1 MSAVEYK
8 LFFDNNSATT
18 DQLDRVEEITVEQ
31 EVDMVWEARLKI
43 PIIVDDKGNWTGQ
56 DENFMNSFSRVRIEI
71 KVEQKS
77 FLPLID
83 GPIVGFDKPMHSEPG
98 QSYLNLVVNDDS
110 IYLNQKEDI
119 QKFEN
124 MKDDKIATQ
133 IFQQDTHIKSTDI
146 EATKQNSPLPDVV
159 QRGTSMQTLRML
171 ARRNGM
177 HAYVLPGDKPGQSI
191 GCFKSFPTAA
201 DERLADL
208 VLLGPDQNMLNFNVV
223 NDSTSPSVIK
233 AFYLSMAN
241 KSIVKSES
249 SYSDAQL
256 MGKDQVLG
264 KSGDSSLQILRPY
277 QNVTGDPSQIV
288 AAEAVNSGYSIK
300 ATGSVFENGY
310 PDVLQ
315 PYRIVKVLGVNTR
328 ESGDYLI
335 SKVTHNLTL
344 FSYSQSFTL
353 KRNAR
358 SDDSKGGGIG
368 SSISEV
374 IS

>member
-8 LFFDNNSATT
+8 LFFNNNIATQ
-18 DQLDRVEEITVEQ
+18 DQLDMVEEITVEQ
-31 EVDMVWEARLKI
+31 EIDMIWEARLKI

-56 DENFMNSFSRVRIEI
+56 DEDFMNSFSRVRIEV
-71 KVEQKS
+71 KVGKKS

-98 QSYLNLVVNDDS
+98 QSFLNLVVNDDS
-110 IYLNQKEDI
+110 VYLNQKEEI
-119 QKFEN
+119 QKFED

-133 IFQQDTHIKSTDI
+133 IFQKDKHIKSTDI
-146 EATKQNSPLPDVV
+146 ETTKQNSPLPAVV
-159 QRGTSMQTLRML
+159 QRGTGMQTLRML

-177 HAYVLPGDKPGQSI
+177 HAYVLPGDNPGQSI
-191 GCFKSFPTAA
+191 GCFKSFPTSA
-201 DERLADL
+201 DGGLADL
-208 VLLGPDQNMLNFNVV
+208 VLLGPDKNMVNFNVV
-223 NDSTSPSVIK
+223 NDSTSPSVVD
-233 AFYLSMAN
+233 ASYLNMGD

-249 SYSDAQL
+249 SYSDAKL
-256 MGKDQVLG
+256 LGKDQVLD
-264 KSGDSSLQILRPY
+264 KSGDASLQILWPY
-277 QNVTGDPSQIV
+277 RNFTGDPSQIV
-288 AAEAVNSGYSIK
+288 VAEAVNSGYSIK

-310 PDVLQ
+310 QDVLQ
-315 PYRIVKVLGVNTR
+315 PYRIVKVLGVNAR

-344 FSYSQSFTL
+344 SSYSQSFTL

-358 SDDSKGGGIG
+358 SDASKGGDTG